1 MKKCFGSPE
10 KFTNHRKGD
19 ASQMCTNRETSLQ
32 AFEELREWAT
42 TMKGKRLYYAK
53 ATTINGEAAIFQ
65 TERDRD
71 TWVNESPAE
80 RIALTREQA
89 LKCVGS
95 TLDIPYTWDTDT
107 TNSRIYWAR

>member
-1 MKKCFGSPE
+1 MKICFGLSE
-10 KFTNHRKGD
+10 ELVNHRKG
-19 ASQMCTNRETSLQ
+19 SHQQMRTNKETSLQ

-42 TMKGKRLYYAK
+42 TMKGKHLYYAR

-95 TLDIPYTWDTDT
+95 TLDIPLTWEADT